1 MIQLSLRHS
10 PLTIFKVA
18 MSEKPTDRK
27 HKVIAQNKKARHDF
41 EVISTI
47 ETGIV
52 LTGTEVKSL
61 RNGSCNLQDS
71 YALFPSKNSNTL
83 KLIGAHISPY
93 DFGNRENHEPRRER
107 TLLLHERELNKLK
120 QAVQEKGYT
129 LVPLSLYFS
138 GPYVKVEL
146 AIVRGKKLYDKRE
159 DSKRKDIERD
169 LRRGD
174 FS

>member
-1 MIQLSLRHS
+1 MASL
-10 PLTIFKVA
+10 
-18 MSEKPTDRK
+18 
-27 HKVIAQNKKARHDF
+27 
-41 EVISTI
+41 
-47 ETGIV
+47 
-52 LTGTEVKSL
+52 
-61 RNGSCNLQDS
+61 
-71 YALFPSKNSNTL
+71 
-83 KLIGAHISPY
+83 
-93 DFGNRENHEPRRER
+93 
-107 TLLLHERELNKLK
+107 RELNKLK

-169 LRRGD
+169 LRHGD